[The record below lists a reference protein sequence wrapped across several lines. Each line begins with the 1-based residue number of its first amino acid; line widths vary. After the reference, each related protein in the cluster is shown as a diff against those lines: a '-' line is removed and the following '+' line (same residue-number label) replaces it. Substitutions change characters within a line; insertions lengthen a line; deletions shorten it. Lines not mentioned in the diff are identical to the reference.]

1 MNALLE
7 VAKWGSHLIFLLL
20 PLLNM
25 NMHGPRLYP
34 LFLALTLSFS
44 AMFAH
49 AQNFPSKTIR
59 IIEPAGPGSAVDTAV
74 RDIIPALNEVF
85 GQQVY
90 IDNKPGGNS
99 LIGAREAIRSPAD
112 GHTLFHGN
120 INNALNDLFPNTNCC
135 RLGESLLPVTRIFS
149 TPLVL
154 VVNPSVPAKTLKE
167 FLALAKSQ
175 PELLT
180 YASGGN
186 GSITQLLGEL
196 VKINAGVS
204 IREVPY
210 KAIGAEL
217 PDVLAGHVNAAY
229 LAPVVVAQHIKSGKL
244 RALGVAQSK
253 RVSIVSDVPTFTEAG
268 LPNVEATGWNGIF
281 VPAGTPV
288 SVINRIHADITK
300 VLNSPAAKAHG
311 LEMGYEYGSESP
323 EEFGNFIKAEIK
335 KWGSVMKDAKI
346 KVE

>member
-1 MNALLE
+1 MTTFIQQIAMHALIGIGVLSACNAGAQE
-7 VAKWGSHLIFLLL
+7 
-20 PLLNM
+20 
-25 NMHGPRLYP
+25 YP
-34 LFLALTLSFS
+34 SRTITIIVPFS
-44 AMFAH
+44 A
-49 AQNFPSKTIR
+49 
-59 IIEPAGPGSAVDTAV
+59 GGGVDTVARLLAEKIKDDLHQAV
-74 RDIIPALNEVF
+74 IV
-85 GQQVY
+85 
-90 IDNKPGGNS
+90 DNKPGGNS

-154 VVNPSVPAKTLKE
+154 VVNPQVPAKTLKE
-167 FLALAKSQ
+167 FLALAKAQ

-196 VKINAGVS
+196 VKINAGVT

-229 LAPVVVAQHIKSGKL
+229 LAPVVVAQHI
-244 RALGVAQSK
+244 
-253 RVSIVSDVPTFTEAG
+253 
-268 LPNVEATGWNGIF
+268 
-281 VPAGTPV
+281 
-288 SVINRIHADITK
+288 
-300 VLNSPAAKAHG
+300 NSPAAKAHG

-323 EEFGNFIKAEIK
+323 EEFGNFIKSEIK
-335 KWGSVMKDAKI
+335 KWGGVMKDAKI

>member
-1 MNALLE
+1 MKNSKLRLLS
-7 VAKWGSHLIFLLL
+7 AT
-20 PLLNM
+20 
-25 NMHGPRLYP
+25 
-34 LFLALTLSFS
+34 FLACVLGLTTAVSQ
-44 AMFAH
+44 

-59 IIEPAGPGSAVDTAV
+59 VIEPAGPGSAVDTAV

-99 LIGAREAIRSPAD
+99 LIGAREAIRAPAD

-135 RLGESLLPVTRIFS
+135 RLGEALLPVTRIFS

-154 VVNPSVPAKTLKE
+154 VVNPAVPAKTLKE
-167 FLALAKSQ
+167 FLSLAKSQ

-196 VKINAGVS
+196 VKINAGVT

-253 RVSIVSDVPTFTEAG
+253 RVSIISDVPTFLEAG
-268 LPNVEATGWNGIF
+268 LSNVEATGWNGIF

-288 SVINRIHADITK
+288 AVINRIHADITK
-300 VLNSPAAKAHG
+300 VLNSPASKAHG
-311 LEMGYEYGSESP
+311 LEMGYEYGSDSP
-323 EEFGNFIKAEIK
+323 EEFGNFIKSEIR
-335 KWGSVMKDAKI
+335 KWGGVMKDAKI